1 MSESAVESFL
11 RSTGGSEILIEI
23 GHTSATFQD
32 LESAILAS
40 SSTVSTRLTEGRGA
54 GLIEIQHRPTDH
66 GTQKR
71 YTLTKLGKRV
81 YNWAEKTDF
90 HRKIRE
96 RRRVQRELDAKLE
109 EFLGKVNRDR
119 TVLVQDAEPGLSADY
134 SQEEFDRLDANFE
147 QLSEEELKEVTYEQM
162 EADLNSVGQR
172 GEIKHDEVESSNS

>member
-11 RSTGGSEILIEI
+11 RSTGGSEIMIEI
-23 GHTSATFQD
+23 GHASATFQD
-32 LESAILAS
+32 LESAVLAS
-40 SSTVSTRLTEGRGA
+40 SSTVSTRLTDGREA

-96 RRRVQRELDAKLE
+96 RRRVQHELDAKLE
-109 EFLGKVNRDR
+109 EFLGKVNHDR
-119 TVLVQDAEPGLSADY
+119 TVLAQDAIPGLSADI
-134 SQEEFDRLDANFE
+134 SQEEFEHLDADFE
-147 QLSEEELKEVTYEQM
+147 RASEEELKEATSEQM
-162 EADLNSVGQR
+162 EADLITDIQKDNKSDSG
-172 GEIKHDEVESSNS
+172 S